1 MQRTIRNHVK
11 NKVLD
16 GALPVMNFIPERAH
30 EILALMLDPRYC
42 KGQTFLQVHAD
53 SAAAKGLWK
62 QYTEAILIPTTVT
75 LATFMHGARQAS
87 CRDDAPTNNAET
99 GLCDSDTEEDISYG
113 SLEFTAKINVELRMF
128 RKATDLPPFAC
139 KQTCPLKWWAR
150 HATLYPSLAE
160 LARVVLAVPGSQIE
174 CERIFSLAGLL
185 TSQLR
190 NRMSPENL
198 ASLVFLNK
206 NMNVERAL
214 DDLLGPIHG
223 DQPWSQ
229 SKESIGKQSEHIG
242 NEQELFSSNEGGL
255 NWFVMEALL
264 DDYEPLIEND
274 E

>member
-11 NKVLD
+11 DKVLG

-139 KQTCPLKWWAR
+139 KKTCPLKWWSR

-160 LARVVLAVPGSQIE
+160 VARIVLGVPGSQIE

-185 TSQLR
+185 TLQLR

-198 ASLVFLNK
+198 ASLVFLDK
-206 NMNVERAL
+206 NVDADKAL
-214 DDLLGPIHG
+214 DNLLGPIHG
-223 DQPWSQ
+223 DHQWSQ
-229 SKESIGKQSEHIG
+229 AREGIGKQSEHAG
-242 NEQELFSSNEGGL
+242 NEQELFSSTEGGL
-255 NWFVMEALL
+255 NWYVMDALL
-264 DDYEPLIEND
+264 EENELLID
-274 E
+274 EE